1 MAKLPFSP
9 ADMEG
14 AYRFI
19 RNENIDAKD
28 IAEAGF
34 QSTVSRANE
43 HEELLALEDT
53 TTLCFPHRSIKDE
66 LGHTNQGDRIRALHV
81 HSTLL
86 FAPQSQTIVGLIE
99 QQRWSRDITK
109 RGQKHQHATRPYE
122 EKESYKWEQASRRV
136 VERLG
141 DKMLDVI
148 SVCDREADL
157 FEYLTYKR
165 QHQQR
170 FVVRSMQSRCLE
182 EHAQKLYDYAQA
194 LPSVETKELTIPQKG
209 GRKARDVKLDV
220 KYGQVTLKAPANKK
234 STQAYLFIMLV
245 ALSKGHQKTS

>member
-9 ADMEG
+9 ADTEG
-14 AYRFI
+14 AYSFI

-34 QSTVSRANE
+34 QSTVSRA
-43 HEELLALEDT
+43 
-53 TTLCFPHRSIKDE
+53 
-66 LGHTNQGDRIRALHV
+66 LHV
-81 HSTLL
+81 YSTLL

-99 QQRWSRDITK
+99 QQRWSRDISK
-109 RGQKHQHATRPYE
+109 RGQKHQHATRPYK

-194 LPSVETKELTIPQKG
+194 LPSVETKALTIPQKG
-209 GRKARDVKLDV
+209 KRKARDVKLDV
-220 KYGQVTLKAPANKK
+220 KYGQVTLKLPAE
-234 STQAYLFIMLV
+234 
-245 ALSKGHQKTS
+245 